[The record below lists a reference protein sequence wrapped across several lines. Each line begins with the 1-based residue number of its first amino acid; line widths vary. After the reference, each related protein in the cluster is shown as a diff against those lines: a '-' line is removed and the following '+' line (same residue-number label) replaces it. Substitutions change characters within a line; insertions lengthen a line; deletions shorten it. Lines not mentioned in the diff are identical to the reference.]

1 MVAANPD
8 AYIYRIYGQMENV
21 GSNTR
26 VSDRYIQNA
35 SYMRL
40 KNITLSY
47 SLPTKLLALTRVLS
61 KVRFYLSGEN
71 LATICSLPEGYD
83 PESLSWS
90 YPYYRTLSLGANIT
104 F

>member
-1 MVAANPD
+1 M
-8 AYIYRIYGQMENV
+8 
-21 GSNTR
+21 
-26 VSDRYIQNA
+26 
-35 SYMRL
+35 
-40 KNITLSY
+40 
-47 SLPTKLLALTRVLS
+47 
-61 KVRFYLSGEN
+61 RFYLSGEN